1 MEQTRQGMALVPA
14 TLAAIR
20 IRFRPVIMTSLAFF
34 LGTLPLALAHGA
46 GAGAMKGIGTAV
58 TGGMISATFID
69 LVFIPMFFVLVSR
82 MFGRKASGDGTV
94 STETSGTPEGEPS

>member
-1 MEQTRQGMALVPA
+1 
-14 TLAAIR
+14 
-20 IRFRPVIMTSLAFF
+20 
-34 LGTLPLALAHGA
+34 
-46 GAGAMKGIGTAV
+46 MKGIGTAV

-82 MFGRKASGDGTV
+82 MFGRKASVDGTV